1 MKILLKPFAELA
13 TRYKSDDF
21 FRARLKLTIL
31 YTLVMT
37 IVLVLFSVFLFVR
50 VEQQLVKLSS
60 DNHSAEFITKEQ
72 AVAIAQAQNPQA
84 PITDIEEE
92 SLNDTLVYVVEMYQ
106 NEQVTDI
113 YIDRVT
119 GEVLTSADDGMEV
132 ETVNDVLINDFEEN
146 LLGTNVILLLLTIS
160 LSYFLA
166 GATLRPIQRKM
177 QQQEQFS
184 LDVAHEIRTP
194 LSAIMAAA
202 DSVLIKEETVQTY
215 QEILRDIKREAKR
228 LNGLTEDLLA
238 TAKNTQSTEFVKV
251 DMNKV
256 INNVVNRLAGQAH
269 EKNVRLDLLV
279 EQAFTTFGNKIMLER
294 MIENVVHNAIKFSH
308 QGGIV
313 KIVVRDK
320 MVRISDS
327 GIGMSPEHKTHMFE
341 RLYTADSARN
351 EYNKNGLG
359 LGLAIVRQIADLHKI
374 TIQIDSEQGRGT
386 VLQFS
391 FLQ

>member
-1 MKILLKPFAELA
+1 MKIPSKPFAELA

-21 FRARLKLTIL
+21 FRARLKLTLL

-37 IVLVLFSVFLFVR
+37 IVLIIFSVFLFVR

-60 DNHSAEFITKEQ
+60 DSRSAEFITKEQ

-84 PITDIEEE
+84 PITDIQEE

-106 NEQVTDI
+106 NEQETDI
-113 YIDRVT
+113 YIDRTT
-119 GEVLTSADDGMEV
+119 GEVLTSADDGVEV
-132 ETVNDVLINDFEEN
+132 ETVNDVLINDFGEN
-146 LLGTNVILLLLTIS
+146 LLWANAIVLLLTTF

-177 QQQEQFS
+177 KQQEQFS

-202 DSVLIKEETVQTY
+202 DSVLEKEETGQTY
-215 QEILRDIKREAKR
+215 RETLADIKREARR

-238 TAKNTQSTEFVKV
+238 TARNPHAAIFEMV
-251 DMNKV
+251 DMNEV
-256 INNVVNRLAGQAH
+256 VSSVVNRLARQAH
-269 EKNVRLDLLV
+269 EKGVQLDVLV
-279 EQAFTTFGNKIMLER
+279 EQAFSTLGNKTRLER

-308 QGGIV
+308 EDGTV
-313 KIVVRDK
+313 KIVLKNKV
-320 MVRISDS
+320 VRISDTGV
-327 GIGMSPEHKTHMFE
+327 GISPEDKTHIFE
-341 RLYTADSARN
+341 RFYTTDASRN
-351 EYNKNGLG
+351 EYNKNGVG
-359 LGLAIVRQIADLHKI
+359 LGLSIVRQIADLHKI
-374 TIQIDSEQGRGT
+374 TIQIDSEPGLGT
-386 VLQFS
+386 SFQFS

>member
-1 MKILLKPFAELA
+1 
-13 TRYKSDDF
+13 
-21 FRARLKLTIL
+21 
-31 YTLVMT
+31 MT
-37 IVLVLFSVFLFVR
+37 TVLGLFSVFLFVR
-50 VEQQLVKLSS
+50 VEQQLIKLSINNNS
-60 DNHSAEFITKEQ
+60 TEVISKERAIDIVQSANLD
-72 AVAIAQAQNPQA
+72 ARV
-84 PITDIEEE
+84 TDVEEE
-92 SLNDTLVYVVEMYQ
+92 SLHDKLVYTVELLI
-106 NEQVTDI
+106 NEQETDV

-119 GEVLTSADDGMEV
+119 GEILASADDGVEV

-146 LLGTNVILLLLTIS
+146 LLGANVIVLLLTIF

-177 QQQEQFS
+177 KQQEQFS

-238 TAKNTQSTEFVKV
+238 TARSAQSTEFVKV

-256 INNVVNRLAGQAH
+256 INNVLNRLAGKAR
-269 EKNVRLDLLV
+269 EKNVRFELLV

-294 MIENVVHNAIKFSH
+294 MLENVVHNAIKFSH

-313 KIVVRDK
+313 KIVIRDK
-320 MVRISDS
+320 VVRISDS

-351 EYNKNGLG
+351 EYNKNGVG

-374 TIQIDSEQGRGT
+374 TITVDSEEDSGT
-386 VLQFS
+386 TFKFS
-391 FLQ
+391 FLH